1 MVCKN
6 ISANGPPIKK
16 VVHSV
21 ETGPLVAK
29 HRMKGK
35 GSHLVRRMMCTP
47 ESVTTAWLSSPTC
60 QKIGS
65 IKLSFLTCRPK
76 VASSKGF
83 CICPGPNIPRSP
95 PFLALLQS
103 LNSLASSFQRCN
115 SSVVNSDV
123 PQRWPLLPQFWLYTQ
138 QVSEEPPPKNKGCF
152 VFPNSSFSC
161 SMPNSR

>member
-1 MVCKN
+1 
-6 ISANGPPIKK
+6 
-16 VVHSV
+16 
-21 ETGPLVAK
+21 
-29 HRMKGK
+29 
-35 GSHLVRRMMCTP
+35 MMCTP

-123 PQRWPLLPQFWLYTQ
+123 PQTWPPLPQFWLCTQ
-138 QVSEEPPPKNKGCF
+138 QVSEEPPPENKGCCVSKFKLLLQHAKFQMIMCSDTESVLQTSEF
-152 VFPNSSFSC
+152 VGV
-161 SMPNSR
+161 